1 MFWFCSEF
9 FKLVSTNNR
18 VKLEGAKM
26 SQLVLKSLS
35 ILLGIFFIFLGIIKV
50 TGYIDKDLH
59 KDQVRFFM
67 LKIFE

>member
-1 MFWFCSEF
+1 
-9 FKLVSTNNR
+9 
-18 VKLEGAKM
+18 M

-59 KDQVRFFM
+59 KDQVRVFGGGILNVM
-67 LKIFE
+67 LDEVLIVCDFL